1 MRRQWWTE
9 ADEPRTAGKSS
20 RRRGRIVVSD
30 DDDDD
35 TPSDQDLRKAL
46 AASDDDD
53 DDTPSEAALVA
64 DEEDEEYGL
73 EEVDS
78 EDEAVMSDAS
88 SEGELAS
95 RRFKPSPNAARKFKE
110 WTARTL
116 LEKGG
121 NLSSGRLMREPLTQ
135 RGTLPWHR
143 TIPNPEFPQ
152 LGIKAVQQDNNDK
165 SNENDDCS
173 VHLGRHLEL
182 LLLCKNKRPAPDAP
196 SVLENLQ
203 RDFNR
208 IKNVPTL
215 ALLWLCCYF
224 FVVLGV
230 VTQPGMA
237 AYFESHAFVFRWT
250 RVQVGAG
257 CGSDN
262 NPLEGTNRTQ
272 KDALHWVRHSLEKF
286 GEKMRNWPSGT
297 RGWVKEKCR
306 LDGTPV
312 LLLPRERFS
321 SRIDGLSV
329 KAGAKLYSQTVE
341 RFLAVMGNDASTVI
355 AAVNADL
362 LIEDSHDLLDLL
374 EAFAMLTVALYN
386 KLEATLWRMMGVHS
400 TLQGLQPLMKCS
412 CGKYM
417 PYLVCEHVIF
427 WHMHC
432 GQVTTPSTF
441 KIVHH
446 KKKGQKFGTN
456 ALGYPLH
463 MRKILKGAALSS
475 AY

>member
-1 MRRQWWTE
+1 MRRQWWKSSAITPPSERVPLFSREPPLEKPPLEPEPE

-35 TPSDQDLRKAL
+35 TPSDQDVRKAL

-53 DDTPSEAALVA
+53 EAALAA

-95 RRFKPSPNAARKFKE
+95 RRFKPSPNAAREFKE

-116 LEKGG
+116 REKGG

-165 SNENDDCS
+165 SKQACIEVFGSENDDCS

-224 FVVLGV
+224 FVVLWV

-250 RVQVGAG
+250 RVQVGARG
-257 CGSDN
+257 LGLGLGGALQILHLTPPPPPPPHLCPHPHRAGRRWLRLRQQPARGDQPHAEGRAPLGQTLARKVRREDAQLARAQGS
-262 NPLEGTNRTQ
+262 G
-272 KDALHWVRHSLEKF
+272 
-286 GEKMRNWPSGT
+286 
-297 RGWVKEKCR
+297 
-306 LDGTPV
+306 
-312 LLLPRERFS
+312 
-321 SRIDGLSV
+321 
-329 KAGAKLYSQTVE
+329 
-341 RFLAVMGNDASTVI
+341 
-355 AAVNADL
+355 
-362 LIEDSHDLLDLL
+362 
-374 EAFAMLTVALYN
+374 
-386 KLEATLWRMMGVHS
+386 
-400 TLQGLQPLMKCS
+400 
-412 CGKYM
+412 
-417 PYLVCEHVIF
+417 
-427 WHMHC
+427 
-432 GQVTTPSTF
+432 
-441 KIVHH
+441 
-446 KKKGQKFGTN
+446 
-456 ALGYPLH
+456 
-463 MRKILKGAALSS
+463 
-475 AY
+475 